1 MRVTTAQ
8 TFDAGIDSLQRRQ
21 EELHR
26 LQKQLTSLKRVERAS
41 DDPAAAARAER
52 ALARIGRAETD
63 LRAVEA
69 SRTAMTQTE
78 SALGDATDLLQQ
90 VRETLVAAGNASYS
104 DTERAA
110 LADRLRGL
118 REQLLAVANRPD
130 GAGGYLFSG
139 QGAASPPFVD
149 APGGVVFAGVPGEV
163 QVVAGE
169 RMPITADGRAAWLSA
184 PSGNG
189 VFETRAVPGSSGAW
203 IDAGRVSDPAAVTGS
218 TYRIDFSVV
227 GGITTYSVLRDGAPT
242 PLVNVPYTSGAAI
255 TVDGQSVTVRG
266 TPAHGDGFTLA
277 PSTPSLSVFDS
288 LDRAVAALA
297 TPARTGAQITQANQF
312 ALRDVDA
319 AMNRLSVV
327 RAAAGETLNRADGLE
342 QRLVDGRLDAQT
354 ERSAAE
360 DLDMVKAISEFQAR
374 QSGYDAAL
382 KTYSMV
388 QRLSLFE
395 YLRG

>member
-8 TFDAGIDSLQRRQ
+8 TFDAGIDRLQQRQQELQRSQ
-21 EELHR
+21 
-26 LQKQLTSLKRVERAS
+26 QQLTSGKRVERAS
-41 DDPAAAARAER
+41 DDPSAAARAER
-52 ALARIGRAETD
+52 ALARIGRSEAD

-69 SRTAMTQTE
+69 SRTAMAQTE

-90 VRETLVAAGNASYS
+90 VRETLVAAGNASFS
-104 DTERAA
+104 DAERAA
-110 LADRLRGL
+110 LADKLRGL

-163 QVVAGE
+163 QIVAGE
-169 RMPITADGRAAWLSA
+169 RMPLTADGRAAWLSA
-184 PSGNG
+184 PTGNG
-189 VFETRAVPGSSGAW
+189 VFETRAVPGSAGAW

-218 TYRIDFSVV
+218 TYQIQFSVA
-227 GGITTYSVLRDGAPT
+227 GGVTTYSVLRDGAPT

-266 TPAHGDGFTLA
+266 APANGDGFTLA
-277 PSTPSLSVFDS
+277 PSTPSLSVFDT
-288 LDRAVAALA
+288 LDRAVASLS
-297 TPARTGAQITQANQF
+297 TPMQTGTQITQANQF

-342 QRLVDGRLDAQT
+342 QRLVDGRLDAKT

-360 DLDMVKAISEFQAR
+360 DLDMVQAISEFQAR